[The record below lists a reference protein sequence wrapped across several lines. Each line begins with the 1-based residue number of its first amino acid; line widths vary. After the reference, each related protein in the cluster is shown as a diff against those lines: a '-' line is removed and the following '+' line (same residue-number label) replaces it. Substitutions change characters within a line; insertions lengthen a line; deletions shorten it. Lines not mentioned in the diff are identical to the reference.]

1 MSARRPLL
9 TAASAGALL
18 CALWFVP
25 SAHATGDQRTG
36 GAPAHQGQRHTAA
49 LPATAGRADT
59 TGYVVGGSLFLG
71 LGAAS
76 VVYARRTH
84 TG

>member
-9 TAASAGALL
+9 TAVSAGALL

-25 SAHATGDQRTG
+25 SAHTTDARRPGT
-36 GAPAHQGQRHTAA
+36 PVHPGQRHTTA
-49 LPATAGRADT
+49 LPAADGRADT

-76 VVYARRTH
+76 VVYVGRRAH
-84 TG
+84 SG

>member
-9 TAASAGALL
+9 TAASAGVLL

-25 SAHATGDQRTG
+25 SAHTSGDQRS
-36 GAPAHQGQRHTAA
+36 GARVHTGQRHTAA
-49 LPATAGRADT
+49 LPAAPGRADT
-59 TGYVVGGSLFLG
+59 TGYVVGGTLFLG

-76 VVYARRTH
+76 VVYVGRRTP

>member
-25 SAHATGDQRTG
+25 SAHTTDDQRSG
-36 GAPAHQGQRHTAA
+36 GAPAHQAQRHTGA
-49 LPATAGRADT
+49 LPAAAGRTDT

-71 LGAAS
+71 IGAAS
-76 VVYARRTH
+76 AVYARRAH

>member
-25 SAHATGDQRTG
+25 SAHITG
-36 GAPAHQGQRHTAA
+36 GQRPGTPGHPGQRHAAA
-49 LPATAGRADT
+49 LPAAAGRADT
-59 TGYVVGGSLFLG
+59 TQYVVGGSLFLG

-76 VVYARRTH
+76 VVCAGRRIH

>member
-25 SAHATGDQRTG
+25 SANASSGPHSGD
-36 GAPAHQGQRHTAA
+36 PAHAQRHAAA
-49 LPATAGRADT
+49 LPAAGGHPDT
-59 TGYVVGGSLFLG
+59 TRYVVGGSVFLG
-71 LGAAS
+71 LGAVS
-76 VVYARRTH
+76 VAFTGRRSH

>member
-9 TAASAGALL
+9 TAASAGVLL

-25 SAHATGDQRTG
+25 SAHTTGDQRSA
-36 GAPAHQGQRHTAA
+36 APAHPGQRHAAA
-49 LPATAGRADT
+49 LPAATGRADT